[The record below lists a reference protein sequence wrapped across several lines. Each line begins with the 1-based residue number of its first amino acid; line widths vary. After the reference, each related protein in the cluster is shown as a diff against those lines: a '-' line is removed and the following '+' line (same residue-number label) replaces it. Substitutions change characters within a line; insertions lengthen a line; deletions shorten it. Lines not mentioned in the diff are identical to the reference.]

1 MDSGTGRA
9 MVPSVGNGTNERQPE
24 PQHESDET
32 GDDSD
37 SDVPGV
43 ELQRRAW
50 HQHREPGPAA
60 IKLDS

>member
-1 MDSGTGRA
+1 